1 MSEQGLKSIIQTR
14 RSIRRYQPDRPVPR
28 EVLDSVLTTATCAP
42 SAHNRQP
49 WRFVVITSPDVSKN
63 LALAMGTRLRTDLEA
78 DNAPSDA
85 IEKDVARSYARLTS
99 APALILACLS
109 MIDMDRYPDEK
120 RASAERIM
128 AIQSTAL
135 AVQNLLLAAHAEG
148 LGACWLCA
156 PLFCADMVST
166 QLDLPQ
172 DWEPQ
177 ALITMGYPAEQKQ
190 STRQPLETRV
200 LWR

>member
-1 MSEQGLKSIIQTR
+1 LSR

-28 EVLDSVLTTATCAP
+28 EVLESILAAATYAP

-49 WRFVVITSPDVSKN
+49 WRFVVITSPDVRRD
-63 LALAMGTRLRTDLEA
+63 LALAMGARLRSDLMA
-78 DNAPSDA
+78 DNVPLDA
-85 IEKDVARSYARLTS
+85 IDKDTNRSFSRING
-99 APALILACLS
+99 APALVLACLS
-109 MIDMDRYPDEK
+109 MIDMDKYPDEK
-120 RASAERIM
+120 RSAAERLM
-128 AIQSTAL
+128 AAQSTAL

-148 LGACWLCA
+148 LGACWMCA
-156 PLFCADMVST
+156 PLFCPDVVSG
-166 QLDLPQ
+166 QLDLPV

-190 STRQPLETRV
+190 STRQPPETRV